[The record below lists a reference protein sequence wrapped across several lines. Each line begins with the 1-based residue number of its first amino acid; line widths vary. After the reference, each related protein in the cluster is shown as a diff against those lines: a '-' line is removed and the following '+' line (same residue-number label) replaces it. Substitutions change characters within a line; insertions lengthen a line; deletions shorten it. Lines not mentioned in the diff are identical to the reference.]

1 MNKYN
6 NYFFQISALIV
17 LTISSRAFS
26 ASVTSSEAP
35 VVHTKVIMA
44 QFLQQLEALKKYM
57 VSEAKF
63 SDPKNTIEISEHLK
77 KFSEISNSVMHD
89 PQLQTASFKL
99 SRDVLVQHIHE
110 TEKVYREG
118 NKSYARWMLNS
129 TVHVCMS
136 CHTQTP
142 AADRRSLLTKDSKN
156 YFSQFEQAE
165 FLFASRKFSEASR
178 IYDSIIRGMVKG
190 ENPEVEKSLQRQ
202 VAYYARVKRNPAEA
216 VKVFKSYV
224 KLKNL
229 SEYMRRDLL
238 NWISQFEKWQN
249 DNTFNLATATNDSI
263 IQFAKTNLEANNKLK
278 IDSINP
284 NLVNY
289 LRVSGVLYE
298 FLQAHPDSK
307 VTPQILYWLAV
318 CDRSIERNVFFSL
331 ADMYLRECMIK
342 YPADPIAKKCYTEY
356 EKETVLGYSGSRGV
370 DVPFSVRQEL
380 KSLKNFVES
389 DGKIKL
395 ELKK

>member
-1 MNKYN
+1 MV
-6 NYFFQISALIV
+6 V
-17 LTISSRAFS
+17 LLISSRVFS
-26 ASVTSSEAP
+26 AAATSSEPP
-35 VVHTKVIMA
+35 VVHTKVIMS

-57 VSEAKF
+57 VSDAKF

-77 KFSEISNSVMHD
+77 KFSEISNAAMHD
-89 PQLQTASFKL
+89 PQLQLESFKL

-129 TVHVCMS
+129 TIYVCMS

-165 FLFASRKFSEASR
+165 FLFASRNFSEASR
-178 IYDSIIRGMVKG
+178 TYDSIIRGMVKDK
-190 ENPEVEKSLQRQ
+190 NFEVEKSLQRQ

-216 VKVFKSYV
+216 VKVFKGYL

-238 NWISQFEKWQN
+238 NWINQFEKWHN
-249 DNTFNLATATNDSI
+249 DNSFSLAAATDESI
-263 IQFAKTNLEANNKLK
+263 IQFAKTHLEAKNNVKT
-278 IDSINP
+278 DSINP

-298 FLQAHPDSK
+298 FLQSHPDSK
-307 VTPQILYWLAV
+307 VTPQILYWLAI
-318 CDRSIERNVFFSL
+318 CDRSIERNFFFSL
-331 ADMYLRECMIK
+331 ADMYLRECITK
-342 YPADPIAKKCYTEY
+342 YPADPVAKKCYAEY

-370 DVPFSVRQEL
+370 DVPLSVRQEL
-380 KSLKNFVES
+380 NALKEFVES
-389 DGKIKL
+389 GGKIKL
-395 ELKK
+395 DLKK